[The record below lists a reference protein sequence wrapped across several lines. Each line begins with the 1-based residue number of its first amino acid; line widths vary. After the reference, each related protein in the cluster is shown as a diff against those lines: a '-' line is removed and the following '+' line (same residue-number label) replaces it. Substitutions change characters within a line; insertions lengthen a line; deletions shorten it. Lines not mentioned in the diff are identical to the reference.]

1 MAEEP
6 VPQTSQGGSHTT
18 THTQT
23 NMGIKP
29 VHIPASPKLPVHAI
43 LHEIR
48 GVIEW
53 RHRAEL
59 WKQSVR
65 GFEPPRL
72 SLSSVPTMRMLAMES
87 CCNKTVPL
95 YLWPDNSTSR
105 DDYQLLLVALHN
117 YLYRTW

>member
-1 MAEEP
+1 MAEES
-6 VPQTSQGGSHTT
+6 VPQTPQGGSQATT
-18 THTQT
+18 QTQT

-29 VHIPASPKLPVHAI
+29 AYTTSPKPPLHAI

-53 RHRAEL
+53 RHRADL

-72 SLSSVPTMRMLAMES
+72 SLSSVPTMRMHAMES
-87 CCNKTVPL
+87 CCNKTMPL
-95 YLWPDNSTSR
+95 YLSPDNSTSR